1 MNNVVSETNVYLNTK
16 ERDAGSS
23 ITNPKW
29 TLTLPITLSGDR
41 NYFNVALKSIDVP
54 YSWNQL
60 VNASVSYTYAATPY
74 TVPLVDG
81 NYNIL
86 NCLDLLRQALL
97 LHGAFTLDFTYDYNT
112 FRVSLKSTPA
122 VTVTASKIFAEMLGF
137 DNPVLTIPS
146 ASYLVSTQ
154 LVNVNPSRSLYITSS
169 LSTSQNRDTLH
180 DPYGVSHVISRLGIT
195 TPPGTY
201 ISQYFQNPTVSIITD
216 SMISELSLYIST
228 EYTKIITILLDWSC
242 TVIFQEIHP
251 PDGMMFGDY
260 NRNSNKGPKDSREI
274 STDLQQELYD
284 AAHRVKLN
292 RQIRSS
298 RKRMR
303 AEEP

>member
-1 MNNVVSETNVYLNTK
+1 MNNVVSETNLYLNTK
-16 ERDAGSS
+16 ERDVGST

-60 VNASVSYTYAATPY
+60 VDASVSYIWAGTPY

-86 NCLDLLRQALL
+86 NCLELLRQALL
-97 LHGAFTLDFTYDYNT
+97 ANGAFTLDFTYDYNT

-137 DNPVLTIPS
+137 DNPVIAIPS

-154 LVNVNPSRSLYITSS
+154 LVNVNPSRSLYVTSS
-169 LSTSQNRDTLH
+169 LSTARNRDTIH
-180 DPYGVSHVISRLGIT
+180 EPYAVSHVISRFGIT

-201 ISQYFQNPTVSIITD
+201 ISQYFQNPTVSVITD
-216 SMISELSLYIST
+216 SIISELSLYLST
-228 EYTKIITILLDWSC
+228 EYTKIITVLLDWSC
-242 TVIFQEIHP
+242 TIIVQEIRP
-251 PDGMMFGDY
+251 PEGVVLGNY
-260 NRNSNKGPKDSREI
+260 NRDNIRDSREI
-274 STDLQQELYD
+274 ATDLQQELYD

-292 RQIRSS
+292 RQIRTS

-303 AEEP
+303 EQES

>member
-1 MNNVVSETNVYLNTK
+1 MNVVSETNLYLNTK
-16 ERDAGSS
+16 ERDAGST

-41 NYFNVALKSIDVP
+41 NYLNVALKSIDIP

-60 VNASVSYTYAATPY
+60 VNASVSYTYAAVPY

-97 LHGAFTLDFTYDYNT
+97 LNGAFTLDFTYDYNT

-137 DNPVLTIPS
+137 DNPVIAIPS
-146 ASYLVSTQ
+146 ASYVVSTQ
-154 LVNVNPSRSLYITSS
+154 LVNVNPSRSLYVTSS
-169 LSTSQNRDTLH
+169 LSTSRNRDTLYE
-180 DPYGVSHVISRLGIT
+180 PYGVSHVISRFGIT
-195 TPPGTY
+195 TTPGTY
-201 ISQYFQNPTVSIITD
+201 ISQYFQNPTVSVITD
-216 SMISELSLYIST
+216 SIISELSLYLST
-228 EYTKIITILLDWSC
+228 EYTKIITVLLDWSC
-242 TVIFQEIHP
+242 TIIVQEIRP
-251 PDGMMFGDY
+251 PDGVVLNY
-260 NRNSNKGPKDSREI
+260 NNKDDVKDPREI
-274 STDLQQELYD
+274 ATDLQQDLYD

-298 RKRMR
+298 RKRR
-303 AEEP
+303 REGES